1 MVRVKLDLPKLRA
14 ARAYKGYTKRE
25 VSDML
30 GYVGDVY
37 GAIENGKYR
46 MTLDMI
52 NRICAV
58 LEIDPR
64 DILVFE
70 EEGQQ

>member
-1 MVRVKLDLPKLRA
+1 MVQVRLDLAKLRA

-46 MTLDMI
+46 MTLDML
-52 NRICAV
+52 NKVCAV
-58 LEIDPR
+58 LGIDPR